1 MGADVATDRRG
12 PTIPERVRTVLTR
25 ATAAHV
31 AAGNGLPEPCRIH
44 HLLPDGTIALT
55 VSRESPIAADAPSG
69 PAALELLDHGPVG
82 ADESVRALVWVR
94 GRTRPATEDEVRP
107 LLDVIAVSKPDVA
120 LLDVGYRDAL
130 VLLTAESVVFADQT
144 GTSLV
149 EHANVMAARPDP
161 FSHVECAWVHHLGHH
176 HPDMVERLRLH
187 LPPRTRRGSIR
198 LVGLDRYGLLV
209 KTEGAEGCRDHRI
222 HFFRPV
228 ADEAGL
234 TRALRSLMA
243 HPFNRGLRTSD
254 GRDAP

>member
-1 MGADVATDRRG
+1 MGSDVVTDFRG
-12 PTIPERVRTVLTR
+12 PTIPERVRTVLAR

-31 AAGNGLPEPCRIH
+31 AAGNGLPEECRIH
-44 HLLPDGTIALT
+44 HLLYDGTIALT
-55 VSRESPIAADAPSG
+55 VPRQSPVAANSPSG
-69 PAALELLDHGPVG
+69 PIALELLDHGPVT

-94 GRTRPATEDEVRP
+94 GRTRPATSGEIRP
-107 LLDVIAVSKPDVA
+107 LLDAIAASKPDPA
-120 LLDVGYRDAL
+120 LLDVGHRDAL
-130 VLLTAESVVFADQT
+130 VLLTVESVVFADQT

-149 EHANVMAARPDP
+149 DHASVVAARPDP

-187 LPPRTRRGSIR
+187 LPPRTRRGTIR

-209 KTEGAEGCRDHRI
+209 KTEGAEGDRDHRI

-228 ADEAGL
+228 VDEVGL

-243 HPFNRGLRTSD
+243 HPFTRGLRTGD
-254 GRDAP
+254 GRDG